1 MKKKLIVASI
11 LGIAGTAGVMETN
24 VFAQN
29 ISSDEEIEEA
39 WENQNEELST
49 TNPYITERENPPII
63 EKTDLV
69 TADENKSEV
78 KEDSFES
85 GFKEIISDDEV
96 FYDNKITD
104 KDGFMDFSLDQT
116 VISIDK
122 TSEDKLESLPIT
134 ESKIEGNN
142 AVEIENSTSVE
153 EDSFNVSDI
162 SKLVKTAKYVS
173 NIQNGW
179 NANQTSYYIDGKL
192 TYGQKQIDGHWYY
205 FDHNGNKAANCFI
218 NLTIQNGWNAN
229 QTSYYI
235 DGKLTYGQK
244 QIDGHWYYFDHNGNK
259 AANCFINLTAQENK
273 EGAKTVY
280 YNGKGQMLYG
290 QQKLNNDWYC
300 FNLFDG
306 RMLTGL
312 TYLSKGYEPSGAKT
326 VYYDPASGKMQY
338 GEVKVNG
345 NWMYFDT
352 VTGAQAKN
360 KQITVKN
367 SVSNNKKTSTY
378 YYKDDGHKAT
388 GEMQIQSK
396 WKCFD
401 IKTGAMKTGFVKL
414 TKKDYKTNRD
424 KTVYYDGNGN
434 MVYGQKKIGNDWY
447 CFDLG
452 DGKMFTGKLTKK
464 DYKTNRDKTVYYDG
478 NGNMVYGQKKIGN
491 DWYCF
496 DLGDGKMFTG
506 LTYLS
511 QKYERNGA
519 KTVYY
524 DPASGKMLYG
534 TIERDGKVYTF
545 SLYDGAQQNGTL
557 RNETINGKK
566 GLIFYG
572 KDGLK
577 KTGQQ
582 QFNGKWYFFN
592 SKNNG
597 FAQTGLYTLSKEE
610 EKSGSKT
617 VYYNSDGTMFYGEK
631 KLEGK
636 WKWFKPVTGAMA
648 KNEFIN
654 LPAKKNEASKTCYY
668 DQNGNMLYGN
678 QKINNLNYHFHN
690 VTGAWDNQADVKIE
704 ELCNKIYNQVG
715 RDIHKLYEWT
725 WNNIQYQTL
734 PIHVTPPNGYTR
746 EQNYA
751 LKGLSEKKGNCYVY
765 AATFAA
771 LARNLGYNIRYVEGY
786 VRTNTGGLSN
796 HGWTEITI
804 NGATYICDPE
814 AELDFPAN
822 ISFYMQPINSPKLP
836 YVKK

>member
-1 MKKKLIVASI
+1 MKTKLIAASI
-11 LGIAGTAGVMETN
+11 LGIAGTTGLVTSKAFAEGLTTSPEVVETSMGDELTN
-24 VFAQN
+24 TNPVLPTDENDITDNTSSSNDLN
-29 ISSDEEIEEA
+29 INQSDET
-39 WENQNEELST
+39 QNTVSKEDLDTSDQVLDDT
-49 TNPYITERENPPII
+49 KSDITSDVKN
-63 EKTDLV
+63 DFN
-69 TADENKSEV
+69 DYSEV
-78 KEDSFES
+78 ENSVALD
-85 GFKEIISDDEV
+85 
-96 FYDNKITD
+96 
-104 KDGFMDFSLDQT
+104 SLDMEIKPTQ
-116 VISIDK
+116 
-122 TSEDKLESLPIT
+122 IT
-134 ESKIEGNN
+134 
-142 AVEIENSTSVE
+142 T
-153 EDSFNVSDI
+153 
-162 SKLVKTAKYVS
+162 
-173 NIQNGW
+173 
-179 NANQTSYYIDGKL
+179 
-192 TYGQKQIDGHWYY
+192 
-205 FDHNGNKAANCFI
+205 
-218 NLTIQNGWNAN
+218 TIQNGWNAN

-259 AANCFINLTAQENK
+259 AVNSFINLTAQENK

-326 VYYDPASGKMQY
+326 VYYDPSSGKMQY

-401 IKTGAMKTGFVKL
+401 IKTGAMKTGFV
-414 TKKDYKTNRD
+414 
-424 KTVYYDGNGN
+424 
-434 MVYGQKKIGNDWY
+434 
-447 CFDLG
+447 
-452 DGKMFTGKLTKK
+452 KLTKK

-592 SKNNG
+592 PKNSG

>member
-116 VISIDK
+116 VISTDK

-205 FDHNGNKAANCFI
+205 FDHNGNKAVN
-218 NLTIQNGWNAN
+218 
-229 QTSYYI
+229 S
-235 DGKLTYGQK
+235 
-244 QIDGHWYYFDHNGNK
+244 
-259 AANCFINLTAQENK
+259 FINLTAQENK

-290 QQKLNNDWYC
+290 QQKLNNNWYC

-326 VYYDPASGKMQY
+326 VYYDPSSGKMQY

-367 SVSNNKKTSTY
+367 SVSNNGKTSTY
-378 YYKDDGHKAT
+378 YYKGDGKKAT

-452 DGKMFTGKLTKK
+452 DGKMFTGLTYLSQKYERNGAKTVYYDPASGKMWYGQVKVNGNWKCFDLVTGAMKTGFVKLTKK

-511 QKYERNGA
+511 QKYEKNGA

-524 DPASGKMLYG
+524 DPSNGKMRYGLTDISGKKYYFNLISGEMIKNSVVKEGNTYYTVDKNGIATKTSQIKNILSGLDISNWQKDIDLNKIEADFIILKASG
-534 TIERDGKVYTF
+534 GKGYSDPCF
-545 SLYDGAQQNGTL
+545 LSFAQQTLKSGRLLGFYHFARDLGYKGNAVEEAQFFYQTVKDYIGLGVPILDWETDLDLGPDWAYEFLNTFYNLSGVKPLIYTSASVTRDYDWTKVANNGYKL
-557 RNETINGKK
+557 WLAQYANMNKVDGHQLDVWRDPYGNGAF
-566 GLIFYG
+566 GEPIMHQYTSMGNLNGYRGNLDLNIFYG
-572 KDGLK
+572 NYLD
-577 KTGQQ
+577 
-582 QFNGKWYFFN
+582 W
-592 SKNNG
+592 
-597 FAQTGLYTLSKEE
+597 
-610 EKSGSKT
+610 KS
-617 VYYNSDGTMFYGEK
+617 
-631 KLEGK
+631 
-636 WKWFKPVTGAMA
+636 
-648 KNEFIN
+648 
-654 LPAKKNEASKTCYY
+654 
-668 DQNGNMLYGN
+668 
-678 QKINNLNYHFHN
+678 
-690 VTGAWDNQADVKIE
+690 
-704 ELCNKIYNQVG
+704 LC
-715 RDIHKLYEWT
+715 
-725 WNNIQYQTL
+725 
-734 PIHVTPPNGYTR
+734 
-746 EQNYA
+746 
-751 LKGLSEKKGNCYVY
+751 
-765 AATFAA
+765 
-771 LARNLGYNIRYVEGY
+771 
-786 VRTNTGGLSN
+786 
-796 HGWTEITI
+796 
-804 NGATYICDPE
+804 
-814 AELDFPAN
+814 
-822 ISFYMQPINSPKLP
+822 
-836 YVKK
+836 